1 MVNGKKISAPLVSP
15 KPNQPSN
22 RIRLNRFL
30 ASCGVASRRACDA
43 IIFEGRVQ
51 VNGALADSPGIQIDP
66 TSDVVAVDSVAV
78 SQEALRYLAINKP
91 AGIICSADDPQGRP
105 TIFSLLSDV
114 RERTVSV
121 GRLDFDSEGLLL
133 LTNDGSLAQHLSH
146 PRHHV
151 SKVYKV
157 WTERPLN
164 SLEVERLE
172 YGIED
177 EGDVLEADRVE
188 WNPSRDAHLLTM
200 TLSQGKNR
208 QIRRMVRA
216 VGQRVQRLQRIQVGG
231 LKLGSLPLGE
241 YRDLSVDEVT
251 LLKKESGL
259 V

>member
-1 MVNGKKISAPLVSP
+1 MNGKKISAPLVSP

-43 IIFEGRVQ
+43 IVFEGRVQ
-51 VNGALADSPGIQIDP
+51 VNGETADSPGLQIDP
-66 TSDVVAVDSVAV
+66 SIDLVTVDSQPV
-78 SQEALRYLAINKP
+78 SQEGLRYLALNKP
-91 AGIICSADDPQGRP
+91 PGVICSSDDPQGRP
-105 TIFSLLSDV
+105 TVFSLLSTV
-114 RERTVSV
+114 RERTVTV

-133 LTNDGSLAQHLSH
+133 LTNDGALAQHLSH

-151 SKVYKV
+151 NKIYKV
-157 WTERPLN
+157 WTERVLN

-177 EGDVLEADRVE
+177 EGEVLEADRID
-188 WNPSRDAHLLTM
+188 WNPSRDPHLLTM

-216 VGQRVQRLQRIQVGG
+216 VGHRVQRLQRVQVGG
-231 LKLGSLPLGE
+231 LQLGALPLGE
-241 YRDLSVDEVT
+241 YRDLSESEVDS
-251 LLKKESGL
+251 LKKESGL
-259 V
+259 G